1 MLGDID
7 IIKKQYL
14 FRNFLTN
21 LRKRLHKL
29 IYCYDFNFL
38 KFNLAY
44 KSFIMSKKLWFIF
57 FIVNSLFS
65 QNTFENYQF
74 RVIDQENSKSGI
86 YTIAQDRLGFIWIGT
101 NGAGLYKYDGVNYFA
116 YEHNSKVSTT
126 INSNL
131 VYSTYVD
138 TANRLWIG
146 TDEGL
151 CLYNRDLNNF
161 ETINIQKHF
170 KNETVFS
177 VKSIIEDNKGNLY
190 LGTLS
195 NGLLMFNINSRKVSK
210 VKSDFPRNSNYLVN
224 CFAKDPKG
232 KIYLGTNYGLKT
244 LDPIKNVVLNVNLG
258 KENQGLFG
266 TIESLFFDKNQNLWI
281 GNGYRGLVKINLY
294 SAEGIKVYSYP
305 ITNKRIMAIT
315 AADSK
320 AILCATEND
329 GLIVV
334 NDQGIVQKKY
344 TNSKFDAR
352 SLASNSV
359 WSLCLDKDKRI
370 WLGYYNR
377 GLGVFD
383 KLNNKVNV
391 IESIAGKP
399 NSLQSSCVTSI
410 AKDDFGQ
417 LWISME
423 GGGVDVYNPITKD
436 FKHITKLDASFYS
449 GLTNDNI
456 TKVFIDKKQN
466 VWLCSW
472 NEGIYFLKKG
482 SKQFV
487 NFNTKNNSGL
497 VSDHIMAIAEDSRG
511 VIWIGTFSN
520 GLHYFNA
527 KESKFHHC
535 NTKPFQVNGEMN
547 SDVRTVLADSD
558 DVIWVGS
565 TTGLFKVMTRDFI
578 TFSVTS
584 FRDKMSEKL
593 KNHKSTHTINTLYQA
608 KNKEIWIGTDGA
620 GLFSYNK
627 KSDVLQWF
635 INFKGL
641 SEKSVASIVESND
654 GFIWLSGKKGITK
667 LDLKNKTTV
676 NYSTDDGLLST
687 DFNNNSVLK
696 DENNGWLYFGSYKG
710 LYYLNPKNVVKSK
723 KEFPVYF
730 SDFKLFNKSVIPL
743 EKDSPLVKVIS
754 QTKKIIL
761 KHDQSVFTIDFIGVN
776 YSFPAKNEYAYYL
789 EGFED
794 SWNYVGNKQSAT
806 YTNLAPGNYVFKV
819 KATEKNGIWNQKP
832 LELQIEILPPWW
844 KTSFAYLFYLLILLA
859 AVYFV
864 NQYFQNRFKEQQMI
878 QFERQKT
885 IQIEKLNNKKLQF
898 FTNISHEFRT
908 PLTLIINPLA
918 DILKNKNLDL
928 PQGVLSKLQ
937 TIQKSSDRLSRLIN
951 ELMDFNQLQF
961 NKMTLQVQQI
971 EVVSFTKEIVS
982 FFDEEASSRRIDLR
996 FESNKEEFKDWI
1008 SPKMLEKI
1016 IFNVISNA
1024 FKVTP
1029 DDGKITVKIK
1039 VFDTLDNFPLIGPD
1053 ANYPFFEI
1061 NIEDTGAGLDKK
1073 DIKKIFDRFYQVNN
1087 LNKAYY
1093 GSTGIGLEV
1102 VRGFIELHKGKIEV
1116 ESELGVGTIFKLLF
1130 PIGKDFFDE
1139 NEVLE
1144 EEFVREKKENFI
1156 PSKREVK
1163 EPTNDDEEQL
1173 RTHTILIVEDNVEL
1187 RNYLKNELK
1196 RDYKVLVAENGQIGL
1211 DIALEK
1217 LPDLILTDVIMPVMN
1232 GLDLCKNIKVNLKTS
1247 HIPLLMLSA
1256 KALVEDKLEG
1266 IDSGADLYLS
1276 KPFDMDILRSSLAQ
1290 LITSRQIMF
1299 NKFYNGITKNAK
1311 AKTTTLDNEFIQKA
1325 LNYINENISETELSV
1340 EILASEVFLSRSQLY
1355 RKIKTLTGVSVN
1367 EFIRNVRL
1375 EKAKELIEFGNDN
1388 INEISYK
1395 VGFSSPSYFTKCFKE
1410 KFGYLP
1416 THNNKQ

>member
-1 MLGDID
+1 
-7 IIKKQYL
+7 
-14 FRNFLTN
+14 
-21 LRKRLHKL
+21 
-29 IYCYDFNFL
+29 
-38 KFNLAY
+38 
-44 KSFIMSKKLWFIF
+44 
-57 FIVNSLFS
+57 
-65 QNTFENYQF
+65 
-74 RVIDQENSKSGI
+74 
-86 YTIAQDRLGFIWIGT
+86 
-101 NGAGLYKYDGVNYFA
+101 
-116 YEHNSKVSTT
+116 
-126 INSNL
+126 
-131 VYSTYVD
+131 
-138 TANRLWIG
+138 
-146 TDEGL
+146 
-151 CLYNRDLNNF
+151 
-161 ETINIQKHF
+161 
-170 KNETVFS
+170 
-177 VKSIIEDNKGNLY
+177 
-190 LGTLS
+190 
-195 NGLLMFNINSRKVSK
+195 
-210 VKSDFPRNSNYLVN
+210 
-224 CFAKDPKG
+224 
-232 KIYLGTNYGLKT
+232 
-244 LDPIKNVVLNVNLG
+244 
-258 KENQGLFG
+258 
-266 TIESLFFDKNQNLWI
+266 
-281 GNGYRGLVKINLY
+281 
-294 SAEGIKVYSYP
+294 
-305 ITNKRIMAIT
+305 
-315 AADSK
+315 
-320 AILCATEND
+320 
-329 GLIVV
+329 
-334 NDQGIVQKKY
+334 
-344 TNSKFDAR
+344 
-352 SLASNSV
+352 
-359 WSLCLDKDKRI
+359 
-370 WLGYYNR
+370 
-377 GLGVFD
+377 
-383 KLNNKVNV
+383 
-391 IESIAGKP
+391 
-399 NSLQSSCVTSI
+399 
-410 AKDDFGQ
+410 
-417 LWISME
+417 
-423 GGGVDVYNPITKD
+423 
-436 FKHITKLDASFYS
+436 
-449 GLTNDNI
+449 
-456 TKVFIDKKQN
+456 
-466 VWLCSW
+466 
-472 NEGIYFLKKG
+472 
-482 SKQFV
+482 
-487 NFNTKNNSGL
+487 
-497 VSDHIMAIAEDSRG
+497 MAIAEDSRG

-1187 RNYLKNELK
+1187 RNYLKSELK

-1217 LPDLILTDVIMPVMN
+1217 LPDIILTDVIMPVMN

-1247 HIPLLMLSA
+1247 HIPLLMLSV

-1340 EILASEVFLSRSQLY
+1340 EVLASEVFLSRSQLY